1 MAAKSFIWCFS
12 AVFMHLAVSVGM
24 VSAVETWMLNDSQE
38 WENISDSPHGA
49 YIMAVMNVKQLIDT
63 GRLDQAKK
71 AVSQLKKDFPQIA
84 GADLDA
90 FMAAEELYAQGL
102 WVKAV
107 RKYDE
112 FLNNWPNSG
121 LYESAMERQYS
132 VAVAF
137 LGGQKRRVLKI
148 LKLSAYDEAVKIMT
162 DIADRAGDSPIAKRS
177 LETLALGQEEIGKC
191 LDAYETW
198 ADISS
203 RWGTGTMGRVALL
216 GMGRSLHSAYT
227 GPKYDSAV
235 LESARSYYENFRLR
249 YHDQAVEEDIVGKIA
264 TIDEQLAYKKF
275 SIGQYYSQT
284 DRPEAA
290 QMYYQMVMDKWPDTA
305 AAKMAASQIAGGPQD
320 TTGTA
325 KSSGLGRRLFNAGNT
340 VLDSWF
346 GLKPNYQTKE
356 AADGSTND

>member
-1 MAAKSFIWCFS
+1 MATKSFIWRFS
-12 AVFMHLAVSVGM
+12 AVIVHLAVSVGM
-24 VSAVETWMLNDSQE
+24 VSAAETWMLNDGQN
-38 WENISDSPHGA
+38 WENIADSPHGG
-49 YIMAVMNVKQLIDT
+49 YIMAVTNVKKLIDT
-63 GRLDQAKK
+63 GQLDEAKK

-90 FMAAEELYAQGL
+90 FMAAEELYAQGM

-112 FLNNWPNSG
+112 FLNSWPNSG

-162 DIADRAGDSPIAKRS
+162 GIADRAGDGPIAKRS
-177 LETLALGQEEIGKC
+177 LESLAVGQEEMGKC

-203 RWGTGTMGRVALL
+203 RWGTGRMGRIALF
-216 GMGRSLHSAYT
+216 GMGRSLHSAYA

-249 YHDQAVEEDIVGKIA
+249 YPDQTVKEDIAGKIA

-275 SIGQYYSQT
+275 SVGQYYSRT
-284 DRPEAA
+284 DSPAA
-290 QMYYQMVMDKWPDTA
+290 ARMYYQIVIDKWPDTA
-305 AAKMAASQIAGGPQD
+305 AAKMAAAEIAGGSQD
-320 TTGTA
+320 TTGTTQ
-325 KSSGLGRRLFNAGNT
+325 SPGLGKNLFNTGNI

-356 AADGSTND
+356 AADESTND